1 MIVYDATTMSEPTK
15 RENLIAEL
23 RRLSTS
29 MHSPKM
35 HLAAPLMDLDLT
47 IPQLRAIF
55 LLAGSGA
62 MHMSPV
68 AEGLGITLSACSHLV
83 DKLVRSGLVARSV
96 GPSDRRVVVC
106 TLTEAGQ
113 ALAEQLRQ
121 SIPFER
127 QEFLDRLTVEELG
140 IVIQAMTIFQRVMVD
155 FQAEIAGSSKEIVKT
170 TIAMHGRRGH
180 AHG

>member
-1 MIVYDATTMSEPTK
+1 MSGSTK
-15 RENLIAEL
+15 RESLIAEL
-23 RRLSTS
+23 RRLSAS

-35 HLAAPLMDLDLT
+35 HLATPLMDLDLT

-62 MHMSPV
+62 MHMSLM

-96 GPSDRRVVVC
+96 GPGDRRVVCC
-106 TLTEAGQ
+106 TLTEKGHGLAGR
-113 ALAEQLRQ
+113 LHQ
-121 SIPFER
+121 SMPFER

-140 IVIQAMTIFQRVMVD
+140 IVVQAMTIFQRVMVD
-155 FQAEIAGSSKEIVKT
+155 LQAEIAGSSKEIVKT
-170 TIAMHGRRGH
+170 IITTHDRGGH